1 MSGIVNQMEDAWDA
15 WLQTGE
21 NEAAADRAAVHAAGG
36 SSAAEHD
43 DLSAAQPDAHHEADS
58 SASHHETGSAD
69 QAADVDNMGYTTTE
83 EMMTDNMTAEDLPTF
98 Y

>member
-1 MSGIVNQMEDAWDA
+1 MEDAWDA
-15 WLQTGE
+15 WLQAGE
-21 NEAAADRAAVHAAGG
+21 NEVAADLAAGHAASG
-36 SSAAEHD
+36 SSDAEQD
-43 DLSAAQPDAHHEADS
+43 DLSAAPRHAHHEADL